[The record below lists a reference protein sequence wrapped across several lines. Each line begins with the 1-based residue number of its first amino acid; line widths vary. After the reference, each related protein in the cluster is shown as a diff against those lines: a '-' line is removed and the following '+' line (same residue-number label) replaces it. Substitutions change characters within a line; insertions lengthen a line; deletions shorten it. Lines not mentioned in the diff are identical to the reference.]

1 MDKELKQF
9 IEEGV
14 KRYKEASRLMV
25 LFGKTIEG
33 ELQSIL
39 SARKEWGKFKPD
51 ITKKK
56 IISTK
61 YWHEYPYLNA
71 KIFGK
76 IGQKECTIRIAINWY
91 STDTGYPHYEIC
103 LEKGADEELLNKFME
118 YDDNSVLEVR
128 KNSIILNPNFE
139 DFNLHRDFN
148 KLIDEFIKVI

>member
-1 MDKELKQF
+1 MDKKLKQF

-33 ELQSIL
+33 ELQGIL
-39 SARKEWGKFKPD
+39 STRKDWGKFKPD
-51 ITKKK
+51 TTKKK

-61 YWHEYPYLNA
+61 YWSEYPYLNA

-76 IGQKECTIRIAINWY
+76 IGQKQCTILIGINWY
-91 STDTGYPHYEIC
+91 QSDIDYPHYEIR
-103 LEKGADEELLNKFME
+103 LEKGADEELSNKFME
-118 YDDNSVLEVR
+118 YSENGVFEVR
-128 KNSIILNPNFE
+128 KNSIVFCPDPK

-148 KLIDEFIKVI
+148 KLIDEFIKII

>member
-9 IEEGV
+9 IEEGI
-14 KRYKEASRLMV
+14 KRYKETSRLMV

-39 SARKEWGKFKPD
+39 STRKEWGKFKPD

-61 YWHEYPYLNA
+61 YWSEYPYLNA

-76 IGQKECTIRIAINWY
+76 IGKKECTICIGINWY
-91 STDTGYPHYEIC
+91 GSDTDYPYYEIR
-103 LEKGADEELLNKFME
+103 LEKGADEKLSNKFIAYSE
-118 YDDNSVLEVR
+118 NSIFEVR
-128 KNSIILNPNFE
+128 ENSIILCPNPK

-148 KLIDEFIKVI
+148 KLIDEFIKII

>member
-14 KRYKEASRLMV
+14 TRYKETSRLMV

-39 SARKEWGKFKPD
+39 STRNNWGKFNPEKT
-51 ITKKK
+51 IHSVG
-56 IISTK
+56 STR
-61 YWHEYPYLNA
+61 YWSEYPLLNA

-91 STDTGYPHYEIC
+91 KSDIEHPYYEIC
-103 LEKGADEELLNKFME
+103 LEKGADEELLIKFTE
-118 YDDNSVLEVR
+118 YNESGIFEVR
-128 KNSIILNPNFE
+128 ENSIILCPNPE

-148 KLIDEFIKVI
+148 KLIDEFIKII